1 MATPDF
7 IVELRRSIGH
17 APLWL
22 MGANA
27 LVLRGALPDAEV
39 LLVRRSDSGEWS
51 PISGI
56 VDPGENPAT
65 TAVREAH
72 EEAGVEVEVERL
84 VWMVVTDPVTYPNG
98 DECQFL
104 DHGFRC
110 RWLAG
115 EARVGDDESSAVGW
129 FRVDELPEPRQDRLD
144 AMVRL
149 ALDDPRDVALSLE
162 PPGRPLTADP

>member
-56 VDPGENPAT
+56 VDPGEDPHVA
-65 TAVREAH
+65 AIRGVSGSEFVF
-72 EEAGVEVEVERL
+72 AGLRHNVNNIRSKEGVDICWVHRNA
-84 VWMVVTDPVTYPNG
+84 NG
-98 DECQFL
+98 GVDLAASRAAAQAM
-104 DHGFRC
+104 GF
-110 RWLAG
+110 
-115 EARVGDDESSAVGW
+115 
-129 FRVDELPEPRQDRLD
+129 
-144 AMVRL
+144 
-149 ALDDPRDVALSLE
+149 
-162 PPGRPLTADP
+162 PP